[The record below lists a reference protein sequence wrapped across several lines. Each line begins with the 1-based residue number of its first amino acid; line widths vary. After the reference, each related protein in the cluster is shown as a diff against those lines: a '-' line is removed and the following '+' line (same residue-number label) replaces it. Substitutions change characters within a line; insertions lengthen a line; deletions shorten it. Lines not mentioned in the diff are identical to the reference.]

1 MTPVALP
8 PDLLALHHELGIP
21 AAYATVRGLPF
32 HAQANEAELV
42 DIGLNPDGRAI
53 LMTSAAAQAWA
64 EMQRAAAGTQI
75 QLIPISGFRSIARQR
90 QIILDKLAAGR
101 AIADIL
107 RLIAAPG
114 YSEHHTGRALDIG
127 TPGFVTLEEDFA
139 TTPAFQW
146 LQAHAQ
152 SFGFRLSYPRD
163 NPFGIGYEPWHW
175 CFGT

>member
-1 MTPVALP
+1 
-8 PDLLALHHELGIP
+8 
-21 AAYATVRGLPF
+21 
-32 HAQANEAELV
+32 
-42 DIGLNPDGRAI
+42 
-53 LMTSAAAQAWA
+53 
-64 EMQRAAAGTQI
+64 MQRAAAGTQI

-139 TTPAFQW
+139 TTPAFRW

-163 NPFGIGYEPWHW
+163 NSFGIGYEPWHW
-175 CFGT
+175 CFST